1 LQELL
6 DMAGHNKWSKIRHRK
21 AVVDKR
27 RGKAWSMCSR
37 AIIVAA
43 RTGGGDPSFN
53 YALRAAM
60 DEARYH
66 NMPADNVERAI
77 KKGLGGAAGDDYE
90 NCRYEGYGAG
100 GVAIVIDAFTNNRAR
115 TAGDVRLI
123 LSTNGGKLGTT
134 GCVSHQFDQKGR
146 ILVTGLATD
155 EDVLIELALGV
166 GADDVRRIDD
176 EQPQGTVAWEVLC
189 APTEFAHVRQG
200 LSEKL
205 APPIPVSR
213 NPTERV
219 QPPLPGS
226 GKLAIG
232 ESGIEMLPLALT
244 AVAGEDAKSVLELV
258 EELEDNED
266 IKKVYTNAD
275 IADDVLAAM
284 GD

>member
-1 LQELL
+1 VALWHERLVSSHL
-6 DMAGHNKWSKIRHRK
+6 FIKILMNFSFCFGFVCIERCFFCQ
-21 AVVDKR
+21 AVSFDCIS
-27 RGKAWSMCSR
+27 GISSPP
-37 AIIVAA
+37 
-43 RTGGGDPSFN
+43 DPST
-53 YALRAAM
+53 L
-60 DEARYH
+60 
-66 NMPADNVERAI
+66 
-77 KKGLGGAAGDDYE
+77 
-90 NCRYEGYGAG
+90 
-100 GVAIVIDAFTNNRAR
+100 
-115 TAGDVRLI
+115 
-123 LSTNGGKLGTT
+123 
-134 GCVSHQFDQKGR
+134 
-146 ILVTGLATD
+146 
-155 EDVLIELALGV
+155 
-166 GADDVRRIDD
+166 DDVRRLDD